1 VEAIL
6 FQGNLLPCGQGCFQ
20 GCSEMLQ
27 DSVHYRIDRKRE
39 RERERERLLWRPVH
53 LIRIQ
58 LGHRSGTVRQL
69 PHRLLSHSSI
79 ASAFVIIIIISLLLP
94 SSFSPK
100 GMRRLGSTHCVHV
113 VLLIDSL
120 LFSFFSPSSVY
131 SPLFFFFFFF
141 FFFSFLLSFFL
152 DSV

>member
-1 VEAIL
+1 MAAWKLSYFKAICYHAVKDA
-6 FQGNLLPCGQGCFQ
+6 FKDAPRCF
-20 GCSEMLQ
+20 
-27 DSVHYRIDRKRE
+27 RILCIIALIERE

-131 SPLFFFFFFF
+131 SPLFFFFFF
-141 FFFSFLLSFFL
+141 SFLLSFFL